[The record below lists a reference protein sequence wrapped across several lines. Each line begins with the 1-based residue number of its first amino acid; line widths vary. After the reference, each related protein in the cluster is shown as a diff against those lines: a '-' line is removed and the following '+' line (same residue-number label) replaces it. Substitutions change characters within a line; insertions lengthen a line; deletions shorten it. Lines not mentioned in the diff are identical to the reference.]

1 MAYFR
6 QIVEPGMIKYRRWD
20 TWVGVSNFLY
30 LIRQPKHHFSQQL
43 GVGFKHISSMPL
55 IAKTTY

>member
-1 MAYFR
+1 
-6 QIVEPGMIKYRRWD
+6 MIKYRRWD

-30 LIRQPKHHFSQQL
+30 LIWQPKHHFSQQL

-55 IAKTTY
+55 IAKTIY